1 MTIGQDNNFFKTKIY
16 QDVSNYFHTNNYF
29 YTNHDT
35 TKYTLTNEEIKN
47 IADIVYDNI
56 KIQNPFT
63 KQIIGFKPDIGTY
76 DYYAFIEKAVDQ
88 AFTLKKESAINQMD
102 SSTLTQI
109 KILYKKLSYDE
120 VKELEAF
127 IRKPALIHDIMNNFD
142 NVNEVIASEVAD
154 RYLLNKQFD
163 PAKSYWENLSFL
175 VDYCKDIKEQN
186 EDIRAELESPNL
198 E

>member
-16 QDVSNYFHTNNYF
+16 QDISNYFHM
-29 YTNHDT
+29 NHDT
-35 TKYTLTNEEIKN
+35 TKYVLANEEIKN
-47 IADIVYDNI
+47 IAGIVYDNI

-88 AFTLKKESAINQMD
+88 ALALKKESEINKTD
-102 SSTLTQI
+102 SPVLAQI
-109 KILYKKLSYDE
+109 KMLYKRLSYDE
-120 VKELEAF
+120 VQELEAF
-127 IRKPALIHDIMNNFD
+127 IRKPSLIHDIMNNFD

>member
-16 QDVSNYFHTNNYF
+16 QDVSNYFHINYG
-29 YTNHDT
+29 TLIH
-35 TKYTLTNEEIKN
+35 TKYALANEEIKN
-47 IADIVYDNI
+47 IADIIYDNI

-63 KQIIGFKPDIGTY
+63 KQIISFKPNIGTY
-76 DYYAFIEKAVDQ
+76 NYYTLIEKTVDQ
-88 AFTLKKESAINQMD
+88 ALTLKKESEINQTD

-127 IRKPALIHDIMNNFD
+127 IRKPSLIHDIMNNFD

-186 EDIRAELESPNL
+186 EDMRAELESPNL

>member
-1 MTIGQDNNFFKTKIY
+1 M
-16 QDVSNYFHTNNYF
+16 
-29 YTNHDT
+29 
-35 TKYTLTNEEIKN
+35 
-47 IADIVYDNI
+47 
-56 KIQNPFT
+56 
-63 KQIIGFKPDIGTY
+63 
-76 DYYAFIEKAVDQ
+76 
-88 AFTLKKESAINQMD
+88 
-102 SSTLTQI
+102 
-109 KILYKKLSYDE
+109 LYKRLSYDE
-120 VKELEAF
+120 VQELEAF
-127 IRKPALIHDIMNNFD
+127 IRKPSLIHDIMNNFD

>member
-35 TKYTLTNEEIKN
+35 TKYALTNEEIKN
-47 IADIVYDNI
+47 IADIIYDNI

-63 KQIIGFKPDIGTY
+63 KQIIGFKLDIGTY

-127 IRKPALIHDIMNNFD
+127 IRKPSLIHDIMNNFD

-186 EDIRAELESPNL
+186 EDMRAELESPNL